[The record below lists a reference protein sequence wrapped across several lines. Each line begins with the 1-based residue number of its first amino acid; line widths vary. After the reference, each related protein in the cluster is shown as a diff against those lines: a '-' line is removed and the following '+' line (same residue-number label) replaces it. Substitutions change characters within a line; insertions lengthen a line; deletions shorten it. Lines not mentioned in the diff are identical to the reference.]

1 MSERGNFMR
10 TALVDDLKDDIEGLR
25 SILTAGKSQYGFKDS
40 EIDAYASGEE
50 FLEDFASG
58 KYDLIFLDIFMEDM
72 TGIDT
77 ARKVREIDDKV
88 HIVFTTT
95 SNDFASESYEV
106 RADYYLLKPYTEENV
121 AKMMSV
127 LRPALTRTVNS
138 IQLPDGSRIPTD
150 SIIYAESRGH
160 YAYLHLKNG
169 RVYKTRLNY
178 SDMENILCRFD
189 SFISC
194 FKGVIVN
201 LEYVDDLADGNMIM
215 RSGDRVP
222 VSRRKAAE
230 VKQAFADYLFRSM

>member
-1 MSERGNFMR
+1 MR

-88 HIVFTTT
+88 HIIFTTT
-95 SNDFASESYEV
+95 SNGFASESYEV

-127 LRPALTRTVNS
+127 LLPALTRTVNS

-201 LEYVDDLADGNMIM
+201 LKYVDDLADGNMIM

-230 VKQAFADYLFRSM
+230 VKQALADYLFRSM